1 MSATRDDVLDLIEFV
16 VRRLTDY
23 PDAVEVEEV
32 ASKRVLVYELR
43 VDRSDMGRIIGRNGR
58 TVRALRDLIA
68 CATHDWDRRV
78 QLEIVE

>member
-32 ASKRVLVYELR
+32 ASKRSLVYELR

-68 CATHDWDRRV
+68 CATYDWDQRV